1 VTKCNDVDNYRVNV
15 VLSNLL
21 SKWFPVQLLAVHLRR
36 EGNGLY
42 SEKTDSALEKY
53 NKAIQ
58 IGMAFDL
65 FIEINVLN
73 EIKFN

>member
-1 VTKCNDVDNYRVNV
+1 MTKFNDVDNYRVNV

-42 SEKTDSALEKY
+42 SEKMDSALEKY
-53 NKAIQ
+53 NEAIQ
-58 IGMAFDL
+58 IGMVFYL
-65 FIEINVLN
+65 FISINVQN
-73 EIKFN
+73 SF